1 MRKTPTPKKT
11 TKKTA
16 AAPAQT
22 DAKQVIFV
30 TFHVGSANAVV
41 KTPVATL
48 EEGKKILD
56 QANKAIV
63 GEKPFY
69 DKERGIL
76 IRAYELQMA
85 YLSSGQVA

>member
-1 MRKTPTPKKT
+1 MRKTPTTRKSKKNT
-11 TKKTA
+11 T
-16 AAPAQT
+16 PASA

-30 TFHVGSANAVV
+30 TFHVGPANAVV

-63 GEKPFY
+63 GEKSFY